1 MPDVTLA
8 IVNYNGRRHLEDL
21 LASIH
26 RQTYAD
32 FVVHVVDDASTDD
45 GHEYVQRE
53 WPQVRWLGS
62 EENQGIS
69 ATMARAAASA
79 ETEFVAVLNN
89 DLELDERWLEEL
101 VGSLRSRPGAAAA
114 EGKTLEFGRRTH
126 LDGAGDLLRRNGYP
140 DRRGQGQPDDGR
152 FDRECEIFAASG
164 TAALYR
170 RAAFD
175 DVGLYDADFRGYYED
190 VDWGFRARL
199 RGWSALYV
207 PASVVYHLGGA
218 TSRRIP
224 GRERYLVARN
234 HAALVLR
241 NFPAR
246 WLARFAPLILAELA
260 WMLVQA
266 ARSGQAGRVLAG
278 WRDAARAL
286 PRTLEQRTQVQN
298 TRAVALST
306 LERAIFGAE
315 RGRRDLLS
323 VKPSAPRWT

>member
-21 LASIH
+21 LASVH

-32 FVVHVVDDASTDD
+32 HVVHVVDDCSTDD
-45 GHEYVQRE
+45 GREYVERE

-62 EENQGIS
+62 AENRGIS
-69 ATMARAAASA
+69 ATMARAAGGA

-101 VGSLRSRPGAAAA
+101 VAALRARPGAAAV

-152 FDRECEIFAASG
+152 FDEGCEIFAASG

-170 RAAFD
+170 RAAFE
-175 DVGLYDADFRGYYED
+175 DVGPYDADFRGYYED

-199 RGWSALYV
+199 RGWSAWYV
-207 PASVVYHLGGA
+207 PAARAFHKGSASV
-218 TSRRIP
+218 
-224 GRERYLVARN
+224 GREPGPFTSLIIRNQILMLVKDVPWPLALRWGPRILWWQLLWLPRNWRAGIGRHHLRALAGVAR
-234 HAALVLR
+234 
-241 NFPAR
+241 
-246 WLARFAPLILAELA
+246 E
-260 WMLVQA
+260 
-266 ARSGQAGRVLAG
+266 
-278 WRDAARAL
+278 L
-286 PRTLEQRTQVQN
+286 PRTLRK
-298 TRAVALST
+298 R
-306 LERAIFGAE
+306 RAIQ
-315 RGRRDLLS
+315 RGRTAGAADLAR
-323 VKPSAPRWT
+323 VIE

>member
-21 LASIH
+21 LASVH

-32 FVVHVVDDASTDD
+32 HVVHVVDDASTDD
-45 GHEYVQRE
+45 AREYVERE

-62 EENQGIS
+62 PENRGIS

-101 VGSLRSRPGAAAA
+101 VAALRARPGAAAV

-152 FDRECEIFAASG
+152 FDAPCEIFAASG

-170 RAAFD
+170 RAAFE
-175 DVGLYDADFRGYYED
+175 DVGYYDADFRGYYED

-199 RGWSALYV
+199 RGWSAWYV
-207 PASVVYHLGGA
+207 PAARAFHKGSASVGREPGPFTSLIIRNQILMLVKDLPWPLALRWGPRIAWWQLLWLPRNWRAGIGRHHLRALGG
-218 TSRRIP
+218 
-224 GRERYLVARN
+224 VAR
-234 HAALVLR
+234 
-241 NFPAR
+241 
-246 WLARFAPLILAELA
+246 E
-260 WMLVQA
+260 
-266 ARSGQAGRVLAG
+266 
-278 WRDAARAL
+278 L
-286 PRTLEQRTQVQN
+286 PRTLRKRHAIQRART
-298 TRAVALST
+298 ASA
-306 LERAIFGAE
+306 A
-315 RGRRDLLS
+315 DLAR
-323 VKPSAPRWT
+323 VID

>member
-21 LASIH
+21 LASVQ

-32 FVVHVVDDASTDD
+32 YVVHVVDDASTDD
-45 GHEYVQRE
+45 ARAYVERE
-53 WPQVRWLGS
+53 WPHVRWLGADA
-62 EENQGIS
+62 NQGIS

-101 VGSLRSRPGAAAA
+101 VAALRARPGAAAV
-114 EGKTLEFGRRTH
+114 EGKTLEFDRRDH

-152 FDRECEIFAASG
+152 FDAACEIFAASG

-170 RAAFD
+170 RAAFE

-199 RGWSALYV
+199 RGWSAWYV
-207 PASVVYHLGGA
+207 PAARAYHKGSASVGRAPGPFTSLIIRNQILMLVKDVPWPLALRWGPRIAWFQLLWLPRNWRAGIGRHHLRALAG
-218 TSRRIP
+218 
-224 GRERYLVARN
+224 VAR
-234 HAALVLR
+234 
-241 NFPAR
+241 
-246 WLARFAPLILAELA
+246 E
-260 WMLVQA
+260 
-266 ARSGQAGRVLAG
+266 
-278 WRDAARAL
+278 L
-286 PRTLEQRTQVQN
+286 PRTLRK
-298 TRAVALST
+298 R
-306 LERAIFGAE
+306 RAIQ
-315 RGRRDLLS
+315 RGRTA
-323 VKPSAPRWT
+323 SAAELARVID

>member
-21 LASIH
+21 LGSVQ

-32 FVVHVVDDASTDD
+32 YVVHVVDDASTDD
-45 GHEYVQRE
+45 GREYVEHE
-53 WPQVRWLGS
+53 WPQVRWLCADA
-62 EENQGIS
+62 NQGIS

-101 VGSLRSRPGAAAA
+101 VAALRARPGAAAV

-152 FDRECEIFAASG
+152 FDAACEIFAVSG

-175 DVGLYDADFRGYYED
+175 DVGLHDADFRGYYED

-199 RGWSALYV
+199 RGWSAWYV
-207 PASVVYHLGGA
+207 PAARAFHKGSASV
-218 TSRRIP
+218 
-224 GRERYLVARN
+224 GREPGPFTSLIIRNQILMLVKDVPWPLALRWGPRIAWFQLLWLPRNWRAGIGRHHLRALAGVAR
-234 HAALVLR
+234 
-241 NFPAR
+241 
-246 WLARFAPLILAELA
+246 E
-260 WMLVQA
+260 
-266 ARSGQAGRVLAG
+266 
-278 WRDAARAL
+278 L
-286 PRTLEQRTQVQN
+286 PRTLRK
-298 TRAVALST
+298 R
-306 LERAIFGAE
+306 RAIQRRRTATAAE
-315 RGRRDLLS
+315 LAR
-323 VKPSAPRWT
+323 VTE

>member
-21 LASIH
+21 LGSVQ

-32 FVVHVVDDASTDD
+32 YVVHVVDDASTDD
-45 GHEYVQRE
+45 GREYVEHE
-53 WPQVRWLGS
+53 WPQVRWLCADA
-62 EENQGIS
+62 NQGIS

-101 VGSLRSRPGAAAA
+101 VAALRARPGAAAV

-152 FDRECEIFAASG
+152 FDAACEIFAVSG

-175 DVGLYDADFRGYYED
+175 DVGLYDVDFRGYYED

-199 RGWSALYV
+199 RGWSAWYV
-207 PASVVYHLGGA
+207 PAARAFHKGSASV
-218 TSRRIP
+218 
-224 GRERYLVARN
+224 GREPGPFTSLIIRNQILMLVKDVPWPLALRWGPRIAWFQLLWLPRNWRAGIGRHHLRALAGVAR
-234 HAALVLR
+234 
-241 NFPAR
+241 
-246 WLARFAPLILAELA
+246 E
-260 WMLVQA
+260 
-266 ARSGQAGRVLAG
+266 
-278 WRDAARAL
+278 L
-286 PRTLEQRTQVQN
+286 PRTLRK
-298 TRAVALST
+298 R
-306 LERAIFGAE
+306 RAIQRRRTATAAE
-315 RGRRDLLS
+315 LAR
-323 VKPSAPRWT
+323 VTE

>member
-21 LASIH
+21 LGSVQ

-32 FVVHVVDDASTDD
+32 YVVHVVDDASTDD
-45 GHEYVQRE
+45 GREYVEHE
-53 WPQVRWLGS
+53 WPQVRWLCADA
-62 EENQGIS
+62 NQGIS

-101 VGSLRSRPGAAAA
+101 VAALRARPGAAAV

-152 FDRECEIFAASG
+152 FDAACEIFAVSG

-175 DVGLYDADFRGYYED
+175 DVGLYDVDFRGYYED

-199 RGWSALYV
+199 RGWSAWYV
-207 PASVVYHLGGA
+207 PAARAFHKGSASV
-218 TSRRIP
+218 
-224 GRERYLVARN
+224 GREPGPFTSLIIRN
-234 HAALVLR
+234 Q
-241 NFPAR
+241 
-246 WLARFAPLILAELA
+246 IL
-260 WMLVQA
+260 MLVKD
-266 ARSGQAGRVLAG
+266 VPWPLA
-278 WRDAARAL
+278 L
-286 PRTLEQRTQVQN
+286 
-298 TRAVALST
+298 
-306 LERAIFGAE
+306 
-315 RGRRDLLS
+315 
-323 VKPSAPRWT
+323 RW